1 MNEADRTRMNPTEE
15 GLSHV
20 DGRGRAVMVD
30 VGSKPVT
37 ARRAVAEGFVRIG
50 PELERAIRSGSV
62 AKGPVL
68 ETARLAGIMAAKR
81 TDELIPM
88 CHSIPLDSVDVEATL
103 EPGRVRIESTV
114 RAEGRTG
121 IEMEALVAVSAAC
134 LTVFD
139 MGKALDRSI
148 TIDGI
153 RVLEKHGGRSGSHVA
168 KGHEAKRA

>member
-1 MNEADRTRMNPTEE
+1 MNPTEE

-103 EPGRVRIESTV
+103 EPGRVRIEATV
-114 RAEGRTG
+114 R
-121 IEMEALVAVSAAC
+121 C
-134 LTVFD
+134 
-139 MGKALDRSI
+139 
-148 TIDGI
+148 
-153 RVLEKHGGRSGSHVA
+153 
-168 KGHEAKRA
+168 

>member
-1 MNEADRTRMNPTEE
+1 
-15 GLSHV
+15 
-20 DGRGRAVMVD
+20 MVD

-37 ARRAVAEGFVRIG
+37 ARRAVAEGLVRIG

-88 CHSIPLDSVDVEATL
+88 CHSIPLDSVAVEATL
-103 EPGRVRIESTV
+103 EPGCVRIEATV

-121 IEMEALVAVSAAC
+121 IEMEALVAVSVAC
-134 LTVFD
+134 LTVLD

-153 RVLEKHGGRSGSHVA
+153 RVLEKHGGRSGSYVA
-168 KGHEAKRA
+168 EGCEAKRA

>member
-1 MNEADRTRMNPTEE
+1 VNEADRTRMNPTEE

-103 EPGRVRIESTV
+103 EPGR
-114 RAEGRTG
+114 G